1 MGALQGASAAAA
13 SLTTGQAPSRLFES
27 SANALTWFMLGAEI
41 AMLTASPGLSV
52 THPAASARPALQ
64 GRYRETMARIE
75 LFRSL
80 DAEAIADLDRQSTWR
95 KYSRNDWIIERH
107 DTGGDVFFVI
117 SGTVRVKIP
126 ESQGREVL
134 FQDLDAGSYFGEMDA
149 IDGKPRAIGVMAVTD
164 VVIARMPREVFRRTI
179 CRHSDAANQVLVR
192 LTGIIRTLTDRVREF
207 TTLDVKHR
215 IYAELLRLSQQ
226 KNDEKDVAVIS
237 PPPVQSAIAARISTR
252 RETVAREMKALERA
266 GLIERK
272 RGALVLTDTKT
283 LQCMLKR
290 DAGCDN
296 ADLSG
301 DLV

>member
-1 MGALQGASAAAA
+1 MLPNSSTEFSIPARDTPARSAP
-13 SLTTGQAPSRLFES
+13 QSRF
-27 SANALTWFMLGAEI
+27 
-41 AMLTASPGLSV
+41 
-52 THPAASARPALQ
+52 
-64 GRYRETMARIE
+64 RETLGRIE

-80 DAEAIADLDRQSTWR
+80 DDAAIAELDRQSTWR
-95 KYSRNDWIIERH
+95 RYVRNEWLVEPH
-107 DTGGDVFFVI
+107 DKGSDVFFII
-117 SGTVRVKIP
+117 SGSVRVKIP
-126 ESQGREVL
+126 EPSGREVL

-149 IDGKPRAIGVMAVTD
+149 IDEKPRAIGVLAITD
-164 VVIARMPREVFRRTI
+164 GVIARMPRAVFRTAI
-179 CRHSDAANQVLVR
+179 CRHPDAANQVLLR
-192 LTGIIRTLTDRVREF
+192 LTGIIRSLTNRVREF

-226 KNDEKDVAVIS
+226 KNGEKDVAIIS
-237 PPPVQSAIAARISTR
+237 PPPVHAAIAARISTR

-290 DAGCDN
+290 DADCDD

-301 DLV
+301 DVI

>member
-1 MGALQGASAAAA
+1 MLN
-13 SLTTGQAPSRLFES
+13 APVDLPISHPV
-27 SANALTWFMLGAEI
+27 
-41 AMLTASPGLSV
+41 ASPHAQVGS
-52 THPAASARPALQ
+52 RF
-64 GRYRETMARIE
+64 RETMGRIE

-95 KYSRNDWIIERH
+95 KYSRNDWIVERH

-164 VVIARMPREVFRRTI
+164 VVIARMPRDIFKRAI
-179 CRHSDAANQVLVR
+179 CRHSDAADQVLVR
-192 LTGIIRTLTDRVREF
+192 LTGIIRSLTDRVREF

-226 KNDEKDVAVIS
+226 KSGEKDIAIIS
-237 PPPVQSAIAARISTR
+237 PPPVQAAIAARISTR

-283 LQCMLKR
+283 LQCMLKN
-290 DAGCDN
+290 DAGCEN

>member
-1 MGALQGASAAAA
+1 
-13 SLTTGQAPSRLFES
+13 
-27 SANALTWFMLGAEI
+27 MLND
-41 AMLTASPGLSV
+41 SPG
-52 THPAASARPALQ
+52 PSAFHADAPTRPITR

-95 KYSRNDWIIERH
+95 KYSRNDWIVELD
-107 DTGGDVFFVI
+107 DTGSDVFFII

-126 ESQGREVL
+126 EPSGREVL
-134 FQDLDAGSYFGEMDA
+134 LQDLDAGSYFGEIDA

-164 VVIARMPREVFRRTI
+164 VTIARMPREVFRRAI
-179 CRHSDAANQVLVR
+179 CRHSDAADQVLVR
-192 LTGIIRTLTDRVREF
+192 LTGIIRSLTDRVREF

-226 KNDEKDVAVIS
+226 KNGAKDVAIIS
-237 PPPVQSAIAARISTR
+237 PPPVQAAIAARISTR

-266 GLIERK
+266 GLIERR

-290 DAGCDN
+290 DDCDN

-301 DLV
+301 DLI

>member
-1 MGALQGASAAAA
+1 MN
-13 SLTTGQAPSRLFES
+13 APVD
-27 SANALTWFMLGAEI
+27 
-41 AMLTASPGLSV
+41 LSV
-52 THPAASARPALQ
+52 SHPVPASRAKP
-64 GRYRETMARIE
+64 GSRYRETLARIE

-80 DAEAIADLDRQSTWR
+80 DASAIADLDRQSTWR
-95 KYSRNDWIIERH
+95 KYSRNDWIVERH

-164 VVIARMPREVFRRTI
+164 VVIARMPREVFRTAI
-179 CRHSDAANQVLVR
+179 CRHSDAADQVLVR
-192 LTGIIRTLTDRVREF
+192 LTGIIRALTDRVREF

-226 KNDEKDVAVIS
+226 KNGEKDVAIIS
-237 PPPVQSAIAARISTR
+237 PPPVQAAIAARISTR

-272 RGALVLTDTKT
+272 RGALVLKDTKT
-283 LQCMLKR
+283 LQCLLKR
-290 DAGCDN
+290 DADCDN

-301 DLV
+301 DVI